1 MSLLPPDDRAG
12 DDPIIVVPRTDELR
26 CQFCECTLTGDGEVL
41 RMSKRAK
48 SLRDHED
55 DLEDA
60 KRDLIDAQKVIDR
73 DTTTIAALRAD
84 VLRLTTPTAHDL
96 SL

>member
-1 MSLLPPDDRAG
+1 
-12 DDPIIVVPRTDELR
+12 
-26 CQFCECTLTGDGEVL
+26 
-41 RMSKRAK
+41 MSKRAK